1 MNKNLL
7 KTSWYF
13 IIPLDAWSKVNDSEC
28 FPMIFAEVTQQK
40 NCSSFIPN
48 PPNPPQRSS
57 IQPSPGWWKGN
68 SQVFLGLVC
77 CFFMERV
84 KCEYR
89 MDEISRL
96 HLCVVVVV
104 VVVIK
109 IKQNKQPV
117 STQRSSMIEVNLTC
131 NPGGLKGS
139 TKKGEDCQTCRQN
152 GAELSEQAWRQI
164 VFRNKED

>member
-1 MNKNLL
+1 MMEGKL
-7 KTSWYF
+7 TSLSGVGMLF
-13 IIPLDAWSKVNDSEC
+13 
-28 FPMIFAEVTQQK
+28 
-40 NCSSFIPN
+40 
-48 PPNPPQRSS
+48 
-57 IQPSPGWWKGN
+57 
-68 SQVFLGLVC
+68 
-77 CFFMERV
+77 FFMERV

-96 HLCVVVVV
+96 HLCVVVVVVDDVVDDVVVVVV

-139 TKKGEDCQTCRQN
+139 TKKGEDCQTCGQN
-152 GAELSEQAWRQI
+152 GAELSEQALRQI